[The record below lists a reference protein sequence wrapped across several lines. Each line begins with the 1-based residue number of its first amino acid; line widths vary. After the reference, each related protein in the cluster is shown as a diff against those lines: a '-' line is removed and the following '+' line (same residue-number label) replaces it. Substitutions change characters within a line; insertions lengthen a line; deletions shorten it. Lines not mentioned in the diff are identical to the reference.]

1 MEPEQI
7 ISQSQ
12 DGTYVAMW
20 VDDLSQVA
28 PRGVG
33 WLWPGRVPLGKV
45 TLLVGDPGRGKSL
58 LALDMAARISR
69 GVPWPD
75 ASGGSA
81 PLGRTVLLSAEDDT
95 ADTIRPRLDALG
107 GDPSRV
113 RVVRAVDWEDG
124 HGAEAF
130 SLSRDLVALE
140 AVIRQWS
147 DTRLVILDP
156 VSAYLGGAESYNNA
170 DIRRALAPVQDLA
183 ERTGV
188 AVVAITHLTKRAGAS
203 VIYRAMGSLA
213 FVSAARAVW
222 AAVPDRDVPGR
233 MLLVPVKC
241 NLAGG
246 VTGMAYRIVP
256 HPDDPALP
264 TVVWEPEP
272 VAITADEAMAALP
285 KPTPRE
291 EAAEWLKQVLSMGPL
306 PSAEVERQAR
316 EAGFALMTLRR
327 AKWALGVIPYREGA
341 GWMCRLPYTPGD
353 APAVPVEL
361 RAEPA

>member
-1 MEPEQI
+1 MDPEAVQTE
-7 ISQSQ
+7 SP
-12 DGTYVAMW
+12 DGTQVIAW
-20 VDDLSQVA
+20 VDDLSRVA

-58 LALDMAARISR
+58 LALDMAARVSR
-69 GVPWPD
+69 GGQWPD
-75 ASGGSA
+75 AAGGSA
-81 PLGRTVLLSAEDDT
+81 PLGRTILLSAEDDT

-130 SLSRDLVALE
+130 SLSRDLTALE

-170 DIRRALAPVQDLA
+170 DIRRALAPVQTMA

-188 AVVAITHLTKRAGAS
+188 AVVAITHLTKRAAAS

-222 AAVPDRDVPGR
+222 AVVPDREVAGR

-246 VTGMAYRIVP
+246 VTGMAYRILP
-256 HPDDPALP
+256 HPKNPALP

-272 VAITADEAMAALP
+272 VAMTADEAMEIAP

-291 EAAEWLKQVLSMGPL
+291 EAAEWLKHVLAAGAL
-306 PSAEVERQAR
+306 PATQVERQGR

-327 AKWALGVIPYREGA
+327 AKWALGVISYREGA
-341 GWMCRLPYTPGD
+341 GWMCRLPDTPGD